1 MSAETRVLVVDD
13 DFMVAKLHGRYVS
26 AMDGFTVAGVAHNGA
41 EALRAAEQLRPDLV
55 LLDVYLPDMDG
66 IAVLRELRAAEE
78 ADPGRPRVDVLFI
91 TAARD
96 AEIVRSALRAGALHY
111 LIKPF
116 NQAALQEQLRH
127 VAALRARLDDLGEA
141 RQEDV
146 DQIFGTR
153 PPGSRELPKGLA
165 THTADLVEGI
175 LREHEDGLSASQC
188 AELGSLSRVSARR
201 YLEFFTETGRAEVRL
216 RYGGTGRPERR
227 YRWVG

>member
-1 MSAETRVLVVDD
+1 MLVVDD
-13 DFMVAKLHGRYVS
+13 DFMVAKVHSRCVS
-26 AMDGFTVAGVAHNGA
+26 AMDGFAVVGVAHSGA
-41 EALRAAEQLRPDLV
+41 DALRAAERLRPDLL

-66 IAVLRELRAAEE
+66 LDVLRGLRAAE
-78 ADPGRPRVDVLFI
+78 ARDGGRPTADVLFI

-96 AEIVRSALRAGALHY
+96 AGTVRAALRAGALHY

-116 NQAALQEQLRH
+116 HQAALREQLRH
-127 VAALRARLDDLGEA
+127 VASLRTRFDSIAVHGQA

-146 DQIFGTR
+146 DQLFGTR

-165 THTADLVEGI
+165 AHTAELVERT
-175 LREHEDGLSASQC
+175 LRAHPGGLSATEC
-188 AELGSLSRVSARR
+188 AEGGTLSRVSARR
-201 YLEFFTETGRAEVRL
+201 YLEYFTATGRAEVTL

>member
-1 MSAETRVLVVDD
+1 
-13 DFMVAKLHGRYVS
+13 MVAKLHGRCVS
-26 AMDGFTVAGVAHNGA
+26 AMDGFAVAGVAHSGA
-41 EALRAAEQLRPDLV
+41 EALRAAERLHPDLV

-78 ADPGRPRVDVLFI
+78 REPARPRVDALFI

-96 AEIVRSALRAGALHY
+96 AEVIRSALRAGALHY

-127 VAALRARLDDLGEA
+127 VAALRSRLDDLGEA

-146 DQIFGTR
+146 DRIFGTR

-165 THTADLVEGI
+165 AHTADLVEGV
-175 LREHEDGLSASQC
+175 LRAEPSGLSATEC
-188 AELGSLSRVSARR
+188 AEAGSLSRVSARR
-201 YLEFFTETGRAEVRL
+201 YLEFFADTGRVEVRL
-216 RYGGTGRPERR
+216 KYGGTGRPELR
-227 YRWVG
+227 YR

>member
-1 MSAETRVLVVDD
+1 MTRVLVVDD
-13 DFMVAKLHGRYVS
+13 DFMVARLHSRYV
-26 AMDGFTVAGVAHNGA
+26 AAVDGCALVGVAHSGA
-41 EALRAAEQLRPDLV
+41 EALGAAERLRPDLV

-78 ADPGRPRVDVLFI
+78 RDPARRPVDALFV

-96 AEIVRSALRAGALHY
+96 AQIVRAALRAGALHY

-116 NQAALQEQLRH
+116 HQAALQEQLRH
-127 VAALRARLDDLGEA
+127 VAAVRARLDGLGEA

-165 THTADLVEGI
+165 AHTAELVERT
-175 LREHEDGLSASQC
+175 LRRHPGGLSASEC
-188 AELGSLSRVSARR
+188 AAAGSLSRVSARR
-201 YLEFFTETGRAEVRL
+201 YLEFFVDTGRAEVTL

-227 YRWVG
+227 YRWQG